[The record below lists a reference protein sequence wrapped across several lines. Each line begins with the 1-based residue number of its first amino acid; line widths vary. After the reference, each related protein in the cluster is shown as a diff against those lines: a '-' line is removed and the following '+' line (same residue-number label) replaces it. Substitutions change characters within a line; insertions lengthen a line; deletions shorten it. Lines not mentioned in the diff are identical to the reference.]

1 MPRYGVQSMATCEK
15 FVILVGDKEIEID
28 DSIVKLLN
36 EYVRT
41 EMSLEQLA
49 EKLGLDS
56 WIEAYEFV
64 KKIPSW
70 IMWVPP
76 TLWKKELEKCREA
89 EEIKVIK
96 I

>member
-1 MPRYGVQSMATCEK
+1 MAEQKQRFTVK
-15 FVILVGDKEIEID
+15 VGEKEIELTD
-28 DSIVKLLN
+28 EVLETLY
-36 EYVRT
+36 EYVHT
-41 EMSLEQLA
+41 AMPLEKLA

-64 KKIPSW
+64 KKVPSW

-76 TLWKKELEKCREA
+76 TLWRKEMDKCREA
-89 EEIKVIK
+89 EEIKVVK

>member
-1 MPRYGVQSMATCEK
+1 MSVCEK
-15 FVILVGDKEIEID
+15 YVIVVGDKEIEID
-28 DSIVKLLN
+28 ENIVKILN

-56 WIEAYEFV
+56 WMEAYEFV
-64 KKIPSW
+64 KKVPAW

-76 TLWKKELEKCREA
+76 TLWKREIEKCRKA
-89 EEIKVIK
+89 EEVRIIK

>member
-1 MPRYGVQSMATCEK
+1 VSVCEK
-15 FVILVGDKEIEID
+15 YVIIVGDKEIEID
-28 DSIVKLLN
+28 DNIVKILN

-41 EMSLEQLA
+41 EMSLEKLA

-56 WIEAYEFV
+56 WVEAYEFV
-64 KKIPSW
+64 KKVPSW

-76 TLWKKELEKCREA
+76 TLWRKEYEKCKNA
-89 EEIKVIK
+89 SEIRIIK

>member
-1 MPRYGVQSMATCEK
+1 MTTTCEK
-15 FVILVGDKEIEID
+15 YVIVVGDKEIEID
-28 DSIVKLLN
+28 DSVVKILN

-49 EKLGLDS
+49 EKLGLDN
-56 WIEAYEFV
+56 WMEAYEFV
-64 KKIPSW
+64 KKVPAW

-76 TLWKKELEKCREA
+76 TLWRREYEKCKYA
-89 EEIKVIK
+89 DEIRVIK

>member
-1 MPRYGVQSMATCEK
+1 MVTCEK
-15 FVILVGDKEIEID
+15 YVIKVGDKEIEID
-28 DSIVKLLN
+28 DSVVKLLN

-49 EKLGLDS
+49 DKLGLDS

-64 KKIPSW
+64 KKVPSW